1 MNSENKNYPNMYTEK
16 KDGGEQ
22 MGGALQWCKI
32 HMIRVPEEKREE
44 AKEST

>member
-1 MNSENKNYPNMYTEK
+1 MYTEK